1 MGSIVKAL
9 CGCGYEMEMYPG
21 GGMRNF
27 TTHCNFP
34 FFCPHCAIMFE
45 GNLFNKRIACPKCK
59 AINGI
64 PYDSNRICSRRG
76 RRVYEWGFGDDTG
89 RRPDLTDGDYL
100 CPVCGRFTMTFVD
113 VGCWD

>member
-9 CGCGYEMEMYPG
+9 CGCGYEKEMHLG

-34 FFCPHCAIMFE
+34 FLCPHCAIMFE
-45 GNLFNKRIACPKCK
+45 GNLSRKSIPCSRCK
-59 AINGI
+59 ATNGI
-64 PYDSNRICSRRG
+64 PYDSDLACRRKGKKVFDWDIEDQIG
-76 RRVYEWGFGDDTG
+76 RRLE
-89 RRPDLTDGDYL
+89 LTDGDYL
-100 CPVCGRFTMTFVD
+100 CPGCGKFTMTFVD